1 MSQAVF
7 QKVIRRLSRT
17 YGAPTNGDPE
27 AITEEFCK
35 ALAGYSESLLERGM
49 DRVIRERTFPGWP
62 TVGEVIDAIEYVAAV
77 KTVKAPEHEKFSL
90 EPDPEAKY
98 VDREKVRRL
107 VTGCLSFLD
116 SNNDFSAIQARCP
129 PGGTIDVRA
138 PWGEEV
144 RDCHGNIVPI
154 REKRKGWAA

>member
-1 MSQAVF
+1 MTQAVF

-35 ALAGYSESLLERGM
+35 ALGGYSESLLERAM

-62 TVGEVIDAIEYVAAV
+62 TVGEVVDALEHVAAL
-77 KTVKAPEHEKFSL
+77 KTVKAPEHVKFTL
-90 EPDPEAKY
+90 EPDPNARY
-98 VDREKVRRL
+98 VDPDKVKTIVANSL
-107 VTGCLSFLD
+107 ASLHA
-116 SNNDFSAIQARCP
+116 NNDFNAIQARCP
-129 PGGTIDVRA
+129 PGGTIDILA

-144 RDCHGNIVPI
+144 RDRNGKVVPI